1 MRSKKVVQ
9 FSIILLTISPSQFS
23 SLRYYDIIGL
33 IQSYTLPRRKVHIRG
48 TLLTS
53 LTLEKR
59 RQRVI
64 YTIYSSS
71 LLRSLQQCLGFIISL
86 AYPLFLLDTLL
97 GVIILLLEDILRV
110 FKMLRTQIGSISQFS
125 RMFFVLVRYRCQLGY
140 NIGQLDFV
148 TIIRIITNLER
159 K

>member
-9 FSIILLTISPSQFS
+9 FSIISSTTSPSQLS
-23 SLRYYDIIGL
+23 SLRYCDIIGL
-33 IQSYTLPRRKVHIRG
+33 IQSYTLPRRKVYIRG

-53 LTLEKR
+53 LTLAKR

-71 LLRSLQQCLGFIISL
+71 LLRSLQQCLGFTISL
-86 AYPLFLLDTLL
+86 AYSLFLLDIL

-110 FKMLRTQIGSISQFS
+110 FKILRTQVGSISQFS
-125 RMFFVLVRYRCQLGY
+125 RIFFVLVRYRCQL
-140 NIGQLDFV
+140 
-148 TIIRIITNLER
+148 IIIQDSQTSSRL
-159 K
+159 